1 MDALIKY
8 LRDDSIMI
16 CSQLFNKAHNFKRK
30 VCYKKCVCFFCQL
43 LMIPK
48 KVCWKLKNE
57 KTDFSFVVGESFKK
71 S

>member
-30 VCYKKCVCFFCQL
+30 YVTKNASVSFVNCL
-43 LMIPK
+43 IPK
-48 KVCWKLKNE
+48 VYWKLKNKRRQTSLLLAE
-57 KTDFSFVVGESFKK
+57 KVLKK